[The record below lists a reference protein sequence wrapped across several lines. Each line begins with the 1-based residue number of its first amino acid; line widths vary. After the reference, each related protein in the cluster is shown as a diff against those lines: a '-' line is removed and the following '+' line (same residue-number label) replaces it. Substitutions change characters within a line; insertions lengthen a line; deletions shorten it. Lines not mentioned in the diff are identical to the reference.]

1 MTDITSDVELLN
13 KEIIDAHEK
22 HYENSPTGLIDPKE
36 SPNGNLIYHL
46 YSDGTITYQK
56 GGSAYLQRSVFAAV
70 YALKNHRKINLKLL
84 KNSPDG
90 TTYVILTPDECKH
103 FREKM
108 DQLINK

>member
-1 MTDITSDVELLN
+1 MTDITSYVQQLN
-13 KEIIDAHEK
+13 KAIIDAHKK
-22 HYENSPTGLIDPKE
+22 HYENSPTGLINPKE

-56 GGSAYLQRSVFAAV
+56 GGSAYLQRSVIEDE

-84 KNSPDG
+84 TEAPDG
-90 TTYVILTPDECKH
+90 TTYVILTEEECIY

-108 DQLINK
+108 SELINK